1 MRHLNSHVKDPY
13 RGINCIEICLKHW
26 LRVVNLL
33 LCLTIGPFQKTHVD
47 SQITSVNCLIVL
59 HPALEQWE
67 CYGRQSVLYVL
78 LSKVPEHMCDY
89 CYFIKPFLSF
99 WFCFICSTGFGFLFF
114 MLTPWFVAVMFWIW
128 SLLYS
133 VGLLVG
139 HPLILLRLNRIE
151 KFVISHGDIC
161 FSEDIM
167 PAQICLLARC
177 QPKRIGK
184 YHQFWSQSICCKK

>member
-47 SQITSVNCLIVL
+47 SQITSVNFVSLFSTQHWSSGNVMVGSQYYTCCCQRSLNTCVTIAILSNHSSVFGFVL
-59 HPALEQWE
+59 
-67 CYGRQSVLYVL
+67 SVLQGL
-78 LSKVPEHMCDY
+78 GS
-89 CYFIKPFLSF
+89 S
-99 WFCFICSTGFGFLFF
+99 SS
-114 MLTPWFVAVMFWIW
+114 WFVAVMFWIW
-128 SLLYS
+128 GLLYS

>member
-47 SQITSVNCLIVL
+47 SQITFVNFVSLFSTQHWSSGNVMVGS
-59 HPALEQWE
+59 Q
-67 CYGRQSVLYVL
+67 YY
-78 LSKVPEHMCDY
+78 MCCCQRSLNTDY

-99 WFCFICSTGFGFLFF
+99 WFCFICSIGFGFLFF